1 MFYLSVRQNFYYP
14 DSWTNSRQQFTLFPP
29 HCIIPGWYN
38 HPEDPLSHWSF
49 DMTFNIFYYKSK
61 RLIFIYQFPISLYNS
76 LVFNSMLFLVQT
88 YSRKPMLYISFF
100 KRWLF
105 VFSCLSPLLFLLSI
119 FQLLSSLHLVIGDLW
134 PCGFLSSR
142 GRGWLI
148 FA

>member
-29 HCIIPGWYN
+29 HYIIPGWYN
-38 HPEDPLSHWSF
+38 HSEDPLSHRSF
-49 DMTFNIFYYKSK
+49 DMAFNIFCYKSK
-61 RLIFIYQFPISLYNS
+61 HLIFIYQFPISLYNS

-88 YSRKPMLYISFF
+88 YSMLYISFF

-119 FQLLSSLHLVIGDLW
+119 FPLLSSLHLVKGDLW
-134 PCGFLSSR
+134 PCCFLSSR